1 MKRIMIYLGVTLIL
15 LASCADFLDPESKS
29 EYIPEDV
36 SSLNSLL
43 IQYDFGT
50 GSISSLLELLD
61 DDVAVQPTGISEI
74 AGFTGVD
81 GENAFELFTWQSN
94 CWQRFA
100 ENGGTLPANVW
111 ANVYANVLKFNAVL
125 DYINEVNGTDEM
137 RNWVRHWR
145 YVRITTFGW

>member
-1 MKRIMIYLGVTLIL
+1 MKRIMIFLGVTLIL

-74 AGFTGVD
+74 AGFTGKGLPKM
-81 GENAFELFTWQSN
+81 GER
-94 CWQRFA
+94 CQR
-100 ENGGTLPANVW
+100 
-111 ANVYANVLKFNAVL
+111 
-125 DYINEVNGTDEM
+125 M
-137 RNWVRHWR
+137 
-145 YVRITTFGW
+145 FGRMFMPMY